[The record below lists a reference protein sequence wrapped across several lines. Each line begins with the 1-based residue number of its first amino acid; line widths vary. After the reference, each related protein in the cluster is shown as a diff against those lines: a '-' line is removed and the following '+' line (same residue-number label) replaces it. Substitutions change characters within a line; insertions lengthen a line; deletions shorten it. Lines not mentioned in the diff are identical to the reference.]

1 MIQEPRST
9 RPFFV
14 QCSSCHP
21 SDSMSS
27 YLPAILFLTRITLV
41 CQETVQNWSR
51 EISYWLCILLISL
64 SDHNINMSLAFL
76 VGILLVLSKYSDY
89 SVAVVVGIELL
100 WELAL
105 IGLGSIKQTDVW
117 HFDSSWC
124 VCYETC
130 IASLLGF
137 VLVPSSQTLS
147 SLHFIEI
154 LSASVL

>member
-1 MIQEPRST
+1 MFLQLYLLH
-9 RPFFV
+9 F
-14 QCSSCHP
+14 SSCHP

-27 YLPAILFLTRITLV
+27 YLPAILFLTRITLA

-51 EISYWLCILLISL
+51 EISYWLSVFCLFHFPTITLHVSGISCWHSAGTVEIL
-64 SDHNINMSLAFL
+64 F
-76 VGILLVLSKYSDY
+76 DY
-89 SVAVVVGIELL
+89 SVAVVIGIELL